1 MENIETYVNRNGFPM
16 IRRCKNCIFW
26 SEDTDFD
33 ANLKAGYCKFK
44 PMFFA
49 FTLAPSVYPI
59 TKEFYTC
66 ENHKFVD
73 EARLKEVCDVVKLKD
88 IIKKKEEL

>member
-1 MENIETYVNRNGFPM
+1 
-16 IRRCKNCIFW
+16 
-26 SEDTDFD
+26 
-33 ANLKAGYCKFK
+33 
-44 PMFFA
+44 
-49 FTLAPSVYPI
+49 VYPI